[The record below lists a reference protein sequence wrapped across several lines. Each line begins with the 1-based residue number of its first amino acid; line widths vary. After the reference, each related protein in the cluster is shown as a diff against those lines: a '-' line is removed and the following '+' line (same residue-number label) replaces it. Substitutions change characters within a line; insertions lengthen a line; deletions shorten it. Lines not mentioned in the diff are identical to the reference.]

1 MIRTQ
6 TDRQNPTR
14 ALWSRDFVL
23 NLIVAHCVFVAY
35 TAMSPIIP
43 LYAEHRGLTD
53 LRLPIGVGDF
63 ALVISQEFQL
73 GVIVGSFGLIG
84 LIVRPYTGRWVY
96 TIGAKRIAVIG
107 PIALGAATMLHIFAV
122 RAWMIIPARVAQGIG
137 LALGPVTTSTIAA
150 NLAPD
155 HRRAEGLSYMS
166 NIISFSMVY
175 SPPLAFLIYELF
187 GFSASFIY
195 AGAVA
200 FVGSA
205 VAMGMS
211 AERVRL
217 PRRQDAGDDK
227 VPLINKRAL
236 FPMTVFLTYTFTTA
250 PVYLFMP
257 GIAEDR
263 GFGNPGLY
271 FTANSITSMVT
282 LLVSGRLSDRFG
294 RGAMIVPGLLT
305 VAAGMFLLATAEVR
319 WLFWLSGSLSG
330 LGFGMIQPSMQSW
343 TVERVPP
350 HERSSAMATLQQAWD
365 IGGSS
370 IGAFTMGAIGA
381 VTGAAA
387 TFAIAGSGSA
397 LGATGFVA
405 GHPETRKVGARAL
418 NSQKALQRRIWRYIR
433 TR

>member
-1 MIRTQ
+1 MIR
-6 TDRQNPTR
+6 DKIESRVAPS
-14 ALWSRDFVL
+14 LWSLDFIL

-43 LYAEHRGLTD
+43 LYAEHRGAAD
-53 LRLPIGVGDF
+53 IRLPIGVSDF
-63 ALVISQEFQL
+63 ALVISQEIQL
-73 GVIVGSFGLIG
+73 GIIVGSFGLIG

-96 TIGAKRIAVIG
+96 TFGAKRIAVIG
-107 PIALGAATMLHIFAV
+107 PIVLGMATLLHIFAV
-122 RAWMIIPARVAQGIG
+122 RAWLIIPARVAQGIG

-155 HRRAEGLSYMS
+155 HRRGEALSYMS
-166 NIISFSMVY
+166 NVISFSMVY
-175 SPPLAFLIYELF
+175 SPPLAFFIYEMF
-187 GFSASFIY
+187 GFPASFIY

-205 VAMGMS
+205 VAMRLS
-211 AERVRL
+211 AARTRL
-217 PRRQDAGDDK
+217 PERQDASNDK

-236 FPMTVFLTYTFTTA
+236 FPMIVFLTYTFTTA

-257 GIAEDR
+257 GIAEER

-271 FTANSITSMVT
+271 FTAQSLTSMAT

-294 RGAMIVPGLLT
+294 RGSMIVPGLLI
-305 VAAGMFLLATAEVR
+305 VAAGMFLLATADVKS
-319 WLFWLSGSLSG
+319 LFWLSGALAG

-350 HERSSAMATLQQAWD
+350 HERSTALATLQQAWD

-370 IGAFTMGAIGA
+370 IGAFTMGAVGA
-381 VTGAAA
+381 ITGGAA
-387 TFAIAGSGSA
+387 TFAIAGAGA
-397 LGATGFVA
+397 VVGATGFVA
-405 GHPETRKVGARAL
+405 G
-418 NSQKALQRRIWRYIR
+418 QFRRGR
-433 TR
+433 

>member
-1 MIRTQ
+1 MIR
-6 TDRQNPTR
+6 DKIESR
-14 ALWSRDFVL
+14 AAPSLWSLDFIL

-43 LYAEHRGLTD
+43 LYAEHRGAAD
-53 LRLPIGVGDF
+53 IRLPIGVGDF
-63 ALVISQEFQL
+63 ALVISQEIQL
-73 GVIVGSFGLIG
+73 GIIVGSFGLIG

-96 TIGAKRIAVIG
+96 TFGAKRIAVIG
-107 PIALGAATMLHIFAV
+107 PIVLGMATLLHIFAV
-122 RAWMIIPARVAQGIG
+122 RAWLIIPARVAQGIG

-155 HRRAEGLSYMS
+155 HRRGEALSYMS
-166 NIISFSMVY
+166 NVISFSMVY
-175 SPPLAFLIYELF
+175 SPPLAFLIYEMF

-205 VAMGMS
+205 VAMRMS
-211 AERVRL
+211 AERTRL
-217 PRRQDAGDDK
+217 PERQDAGDDN
-227 VPLINKRAL
+227 VPLINRRAL
-236 FPMTVFLTYTFTTA
+236 FPMIVFLTYTFTTA

-257 GIAEDR
+257 GIAEER

-271 FTANSITSMVT
+271 FTAQSLTSMAT
-282 LLVSGRLSDRFG
+282 LLISGRLSDRFG
-294 RGAMIVPGLLT
+294 RGSMIVPGLLI
-305 VAAGMFLLATAEVR
+305 VAAGMFLLATADVKS
-319 WLFWLSGSLSG
+319 LFWLSGALAG

-350 HERSSAMATLQQAWD
+350 HERSTALATLQQAWD

-370 IGAFTMGAIGA
+370 IGAFTMGAVGA
-381 VTGAAA
+381 ITGAAA
-387 TFAIAGSGSA
+387 TFTIAGAGSI

-405 GHPETRKVGARAL
+405 G
-418 NSQKALQRRIWRYIR
+418 QFRRGR
-433 TR
+433 

>member
-1 MIRTQ
+1 MIR
-6 TDRQNPTR
+6 DKIESR
-14 ALWSRDFVL
+14 AAPSLWSLDFIL

-43 LYAEHRGLTD
+43 LYAEHRGAAD
-53 LRLPIGVGDF
+53 IRLPIGVGDF
-63 ALVISQEFQL
+63 ALVISQEIQL
-73 GVIVGSFGLIG
+73 GIIVGSFGLIG
-84 LIVRPYTGRWVY
+84 LIVRPFTGRWVY
-96 TIGAKRIAVIG
+96 TFGAKRIAVIG
-107 PIALGAATMLHIFAV
+107 PIVLGMATLLHIFAV
-122 RAWMIIPARVAQGIG
+122 RAWLIIPARVAQGIG

-155 HRRAEGLSYMS
+155 HRRGEALSYMS

-175 SPPLAFLIYELF
+175 SPPLAFFIYEMF

-205 VAMGMS
+205 VAMRLS
-211 AERVRL
+211 ATRTRL
-217 PRRQDAGDDK
+217 PERQDAGDDK

-236 FPMTVFLTYTFTTA
+236 FPMIVFLTYTFTTA

-257 GIAEDR
+257 GIAEER

-271 FTANSITSMVT
+271 FTAQSLTSMAM
-282 LLVSGRLSDRFG
+282 LLISGRLSDRFG
-294 RGAMIVPGLLT
+294 RGSMIVPGLLT
-305 VAAGMFLLATAEVR
+305 VAAGMFLLATADVKS
-319 WLFWLSGSLSG
+319 LFWLSGALGG

-350 HERSSAMATLQQAWD
+350 HERSTALATLQQAWD

-370 IGAFTMGAIGA
+370 IGAFTMGAVGA
-381 VTGAAA
+381 VTGGAA
-387 TFAIAGSGSA
+387 TFAIAGAGSI

-405 GHPETRKVGARAL
+405 G
-418 NSQKALQRRIWRYIR
+418 QFRRGR
-433 TR
+433 

>member
-1 MIRTQ
+1 MIRSKIAEN
-6 TDRQNPTR
+6 DRQSAAR

-43 LYAEHRGLTD
+43 LYAEHRGAAD
-53 LRLPIGVGDF
+53 IRLPIGLGDF
-63 ALVISQEFQL
+63 APVISQEIQL
-73 GVIVGSFGLIG
+73 GIIVGSFGLIG
-84 LIVRPYTGRWVY
+84 LIVRPFTGRWVY
-96 TIGAKRIAVIG
+96 TFGAKRIAVIG
-107 PIALGAATMLHIFAV
+107 PIVLGMATILHVFAV
-122 RAWMIIPARVAQGIG
+122 RAWLIIPARVFQGIG

-155 HRRAEGLSYMS
+155 RRRAEALSYMS

-175 SPPLAFLIYELF
+175 SPPLAFWVYQMW

-205 VAMGMS
+205 VAMFLS
-211 AERVRL
+211 EERVRI
-217 PRRQDAGDDK
+217 PERQDGGDGK

-257 GIAEDR
+257 GIAEER

-271 FTANSITSMVT
+271 FTAQSITSMVT
-282 LLVSGRLSDRFG
+282 LLVSGRLSDRLG
-294 RGAMIVPGLLT
+294 RGSMIVPGLLT
-305 VAAGMFLLATAEVR
+305 VAAGMFLLATAEMR

-343 TVERVPP
+343 TVERVPA

-370 IGAFTMGAIGA
+370 IGAFTVGAIGA
-381 VTGAAA
+381 ITGAAA
-387 TFAIAGSGSA
+387 TFAIAGSGA
-397 LGATGFVA
+397 VLGATGFVA
-405 GHPETRKVGARAL
+405 GHI
-418 NSQKALQRRIWRYIR
+418 RRER
-433 TR
+433 